1 MSIKAM
7 ILLAPGFE
15 DLEAV
20 TIIDILRRAKFQV
33 AVISL
38 REDEVTGT
46 RGTRIVTDGNL
57 ALLDKQAAFDLIVMP
72 GGQPGS
78 DNLVADP
85 RVINLLKMQASAGR
99 FVAALCA
106 APKVL
111 AKATL
116 IKNKRITHYPGALT
130 AAEQQGAIV
139 TENPVEVDGKLITG
153 RSPGAAMDFALMLIE
168 QLSGHELRQTIE
180 TDLVR

>member
-20 TIIDILRRAKFQV
+20 TVIDLLRRAKFQV
-33 AVISL
+33 AIISL

-57 ALLDKQAAFDLIVMP
+57 ALLEKQSVFDLVVMP
-72 GGQPGS
+72 GGQPGT
-78 DNLVADP
+78 DNLAADP
-85 RVINLLKMQASAGR
+85 RVIQLLKAQAAAGR
-99 FVAALCA
+99 WVAALCA

-111 AKATL
+111 AKAGL
-116 IKNKRITHYPGALT
+116 IKDKRITHYPGALT
-130 AAEQQGAIV
+130 ATEQQGATV
-139 TENPVEVDGKLITG
+139 TDNPVEVDGKLITG

-168 QLSGHELRQTIE
+168 QMAGAELRQTIE
-180 TDLVR
+180 ADLVR